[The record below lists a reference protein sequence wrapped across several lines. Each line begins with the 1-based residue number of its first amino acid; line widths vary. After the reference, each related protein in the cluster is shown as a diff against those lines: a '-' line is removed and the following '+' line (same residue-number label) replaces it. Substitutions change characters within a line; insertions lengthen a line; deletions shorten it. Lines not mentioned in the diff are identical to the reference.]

1 MQEGSGSLLQK
12 ENDEGTSA
20 ERDLVRRA
28 RSGDREAF
36 ADIVRRHQRRVYG
49 VALRMTRRHE
59 VADDVVQETFLRAF
73 KSLHAFDE
81 GRPLGPWLGK
91 IAVNLS
97 INHLKGPTRREQ
109 ALYTED
115 TPEGP
120 VKLGDREEGGPV
132 ETDPHRSLES
142 ERFAEALAAA
152 VARLAPEHRS
162 VFVLKVV
169 EGMRYED
176 IARTLEISP
185 GTVMSRL
192 SRARAKLKHLLADH
206 L

>member
-1 MQEGSGSLLQK
+1 MQKGSGSLAYA
-12 ENDEGTSA
+12 DEKDPSVL

-28 RSGDREAF
+28 REGDRDAF
-36 ADIVRRHQRRVYG
+36 SEIVRSHQRRVYG

-59 VADDVVQETFLRAF
+59 VADDIVQETFLRAYR
-73 KSLHAFDE
+73 SLAGFDE
-81 GRPLGPWLGK
+81 ERPLGPWLSK

-97 INHLKGPTRREQ
+97 INHLKGPTRKEQ

-115 TPEGP
+115 APDGP
-120 VKLGDREEGGPV
+120 WEPGTHRDGGPI
-132 ETDPHRSLES
+132 ETNPLRSLES
-142 ERFAEALAAA
+142 ERFADALSSA
-152 VARLAPEHRS
+152 VDRLAPEHRS
-162 VFVLKVV
+162 VFLLKVV

-192 SRARAKLKHLLADH
+192 SRARAKLKLMLAEHL
-206 L
+206 